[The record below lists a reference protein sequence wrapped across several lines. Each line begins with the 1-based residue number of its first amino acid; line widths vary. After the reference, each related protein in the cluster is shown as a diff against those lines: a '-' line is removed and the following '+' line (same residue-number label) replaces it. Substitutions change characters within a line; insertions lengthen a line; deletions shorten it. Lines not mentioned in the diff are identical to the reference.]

1 MRHPVWKHQ
10 QGRWCQMGGAVWLLV
25 AYRGAGVCRRRG
37 EAHSAGGQGTGDR
50 AFLGS
55 RRRYN
60 LAFINTSPEDL
71 AATSIHCRRSGLEA
85 GGEVPAG
92 TGGQLT
98 LMAGRCGGPSALP
111 RRAQGHLGSHLT
123 CPPVS
128 TSVSRHRRSLWTRS
142 TQPWWSLQEGQ

>member
-1 MRHPVWKHQ
+1 MRRLVWKHR
-10 QGRWCQMGGAVWLLV
+10 QGGRCQMGVAAWLHV
-25 AYRGAGVCRRRG
+25 AYRGAGVCRRGG

-71 AATSIHCRRSGLEA
+71 AATRIHCGRSGLEA
-85 GGEVPAG
+85 GGEAPAM

-98 LMAGRCGGPSALP
+98 FMAGRCGGPSALP
-111 RRAQGHLGSHLT
+111 RRPQGHLASHLT
-123 CPPVS
+123 CPPV
-128 TSVSRHRRSLWTRS
+128 SVSRHRRSLWTRS
-142 TQPWWSLQEGQ
+142 TQP